1 MIKKF
6 FDFNIHP
13 DLNFISNKVLKS
25 QVANEFNIDGE
36 NLNLAFE
43 SFLNNLNPNIKN
55 YFLGANLMIFSN
67 FFEKTP
73 KELSQF
79 VLSLNKLFE
88 QNNIKTSFTL
98 LIDPRSE
105 NVLEILDNCKKN
117 NVKFIKFHSYH
128 QKIDS
133 SLFENCKRIAVEA
146 EKRNIGICIDASYG
160 TKYLYKYDNLL
171 LASEIFDVVFK
182 VPVIILHLGGL
193 RALEAALIIQD
204 TENGYIE
211 TSFSPIFFEKCSIY
225 SNFIDCLKLI
235 NVEKILYASDYPY
248 ISIEDS
254 VNAAEK
260 LFKKASFTSNERDK
274 IFYENAIK
282 LIK

>member
-1 MIKKF
+1 MINKF

-25 QVANEFNIDGE
+25 QVANEFNVDVK
-36 NLNLAFE
+36 NLNLSFQ
-43 SFLNNLNPNIKN
+43 SFLENLNPNMKK

-67 FFEKTP
+67 FFEKRP
-73 KELSQF
+73 QELTSF
-79 VLSLNKLFE
+79 VLSVKKLFE
-88 QNNIKTSFTL
+88 KDNIKTSFTF

-105 NVLEILDNCKKN
+105 NFLEILDNCKKN
-117 NVKFIKFHSYH
+117 DVKFIKFHSYH
-128 QKIDS
+128 QKIDV
-133 SLFENCKRIAVEA
+133 SLLENCKRIALEA

-171 LASEIFDVVFK
+171 LASEILDVVLK
-182 VPVIILHLGGL
+182 APVIILHLGGI

-225 SNFIDCLKLI
+225 SDFIDCLKLI
-235 NVEKILYASDYPY
+235 NVERILYASDYPY
-248 ISIEDS
+248 INIEDS
-254 VNAAEK
+254 VKAAEK
-260 LFKKASFTSNERDK
+260 LFKKVCFTTNEREK
-274 IFYENAIK
+274 IFYKNAINLTK
-282 LIK
+282 